1 MAFTVADLKYIEPS
15 VLREWILKRDE
26 KFPFLIIDVRDS
38 DYVGGHIKGSK
49 NIPSAQVKHELPNIY
64 DTLKEINCKSI
75 VFHCTLSQ
83 QRGPSSAMMLLRYLN
98 AVIES
103 SKSSSD
109 EIKFAKSINVYVLR
123 GGFARWQNIYGGDEE
138 LTEDYDKKFWTN
150 EF

>member
-1 MAFTVADLKYIEPS
+1 
-15 VLREWILKRDE
+15 
-26 KFPFLIIDVRDS
+26 
-38 DYVGGHIKGSK
+38 
-49 NIPSAQVKHELPNIY
+49 
-64 DTLKEINCKSI
+64 
-75 VFHCTLSQ
+75 
-83 QRGPSSAMMLLRYLN
+83 MMLLRYLN

-109 EIKFAKSINVYVLR
+109 EIKFVKSIDVYVLR